1 MIARETNTTVYTVT
15 SLVEGPHTI
24 TMVNLEDGKMI
35 DFDYLIVN
43 STIEPGSG
51 SPPRSNVTE
60 PSDDAANADPK
71 DAPAPIGAIIGGNM
85 KAKIY
90 AEKPSLYLTGDEVWP
105 FHDSSTPPTN
115 RSFGELPSATSASAQ
130 SPIGSRPDLSIV
142 PTSPL
147 SSNASHPALVL
158 DQSREQHDSFQGL
171 DNQAYP
177 PSTSVTPRTSLRVAS
192 DAELSGNSRQPALA
206 RDTKAASIALSSTR
220 PQPVT
225 LASSDGETL
234 GQTPSTRL
242 YVNGRESDAG
252 PAFLSPLSEE
262 SSEMGILPPDYHQ
275 ATEPLFGQMSRPGV

>member
-1 MIARETNTTVYTVT
+1 
-15 SLVEGPHTI
+15 
-24 TMVNLEDGKMI
+24 MI

-71 DAPAPIGAIIGGNM
+71 DAPAPIGAIIGGSLGGLLLVVILFVLAWFLRRRQNNM

-90 AEKPSLYLTGDEVWP
+90 AEKSSLYLTGDEVWP

-115 RSFGELPSATSASAQ
+115 RSFGELPSVTSASAQ

-158 DQSREQHDSFQGL
+158 DHSREQHDSFQGL

-177 PSTSVTPRTSLRVAS
+177 PSTSVTPPTSLRVAR
-192 DAELSGNSRQPALA
+192 DAEISGNSRPPALV
-206 RDTKAASIALSSTR
+206 RDTKAASIALSSTGS
-220 PQPVT
+220 QPVT

-252 PAFLSPLSEE
+252 PACLSPLSEE